1 MPLEVREEL
10 EKVFYVVDSEKGSCL
25 EIILLVLEGFLY
37 SARETKVNESV
48 HFELQRIIFCH
59 VKIPDGRT
67 KRTISPKTCRGNF
80 FFIRIHF
87 VMIIFLFHSIMC

>member
-37 SARETKVNESV
+37 STREAKVNESV
-48 HFELQRIIFCH
+48 HFELQWIIF
-59 VKIPDGRT
+59 
-67 KRTISPKTCRGNF
+67 
-80 FFIRIHF
+80 
-87 VMIIFLFHSIMC
+87 